1 MMKIGLAL
9 GGGGAR
15 GAAHVGALMA
25 LDRLG
30 VRPDLITG
38 TSIGGLVGAL
48 VAAGLR
54 PADLVAFFQKISLGQ
69 MYGLPGNAPGFSST
83 SKIEKLLVDT
93 IGRVTFADLQIPLA
107 VVATDLVNRKVV
119 ILDEGDVI
127 TAVLATIA
135 IPIVFPPVERDGMV
149 LVDGGLLNNLP
160 FDIARARG
168 ATFVIAVDLS
178 NSAPFGTPS
187 EPAPPASG
195 IIERAL
201 ALTQRQ
207 HTWQVLSTITD
218 IITAQSF
225 KARMAIAPPEILLR
239 PDMSTIGIFDFH
251 RLDEGIKVGETAV
264 QAAEQQIQDLTGGKY
279 GNFRH

>member
-1 MMKIGLAL
+1 MKIGLAL

-15 GAAHVGALMA
+15 GAAHIGVLMA
-25 LDRLG
+25 LDKLG

-54 PADLVAFFQKISLGQ
+54 SVDLVAFFQKISLGQ
-69 MYGLPGNAPGFSST
+69 LYGLPGNAPGFSST

-107 VVATDLVNRKVV
+107 VVTTDLVNRKVV
-119 ILDEGDVI
+119 ILDEGDVV

-168 ATFVIAVDLS
+168 STFVIAVDLS
-178 NSAPFGTPS
+178 NTAPYGTPA
-187 EPAPPASG
+187 EPAPPSSG

-207 HTWQVLSTITD
+207 RTWQVLSTITD
-218 IITAQSF
+218 IITMQSF
-225 KARMAIAPPEILLR
+225 NSRMAVSQPDILLR
-239 PDMSTIGIFDFH
+239 PDIGTIGLFDFH
-251 RLDEGIKVGETAV
+251 RLDEGIKVGEMAV
-264 QAAEQQIQDLTGGKY
+264 QAAEQQIQDLTGGKH

>member
-1 MMKIGLAL
+1 MKIGLAL

-15 GAAHVGALMA
+15 GAAHVGILMELA
-25 LDRLG
+25 RLG

-48 VAAGLR
+48 VAAGLS
-54 PADLVAFFQKISLGQ
+54 PDDLATFFQKVSLGQ
-69 MYGLPGNAPGFSST
+69 MYGLPGSAPGLSST

-93 IGRVTFADLQIPLA
+93 IGRITFADLQIPLA
-107 VVATDLVNRKVV
+107 VVTTDLVSRKVV
-119 ILDEGDVI
+119 ILDEGDVV
-127 TAVLATIA
+127 TAVLSTIA
-135 IPIVFPPVERDGMV
+135 IPIIFPPVERDGMV

-178 NSAPFGTPS
+178 NTAPYGTPS
-187 EPAPPASG
+187 EPGPPASG

-207 HTWQVLSTITD
+207 RTWQVLSTVTD
-218 IITAQSF
+218 IITMQSF
-225 KARMAIAPPEILLR
+225 NSRMAVSQPDILLR

-251 RLDEGIKVGETAV
+251 RLDEGIKVGQTAV
-264 QAAEQQIQDLTGGKY
+264 QAAEKQIQDQIGGRH

>member
-1 MMKIGLAL
+1 MKIGLAL

-15 GAAHVGALMA
+15 GAAHIGVLHE

-38 TSIGGLVGAL
+38 TSIGGLIGAL

-54 PADLVAFFQKISLGQ
+54 PDDLTAFFQKVSLSQ
-69 MYGLPGNAPGFSST
+69 MYSLPGSASGLSST
-83 SKIEKLLVDT
+83 TKIEKLLVET
-93 IGRVTFADLQIPLA
+93 IGHITFADLQIPLA
-107 VVATDLVNRKVV
+107 VVATDLVGRKVV
-119 ILDEGDVI
+119 ILDEGDVV
-127 TAVLATIA
+127 TAVLATISL
-135 IPIVFPPVERDGMV
+135 PIIFPPIEREGMA

-178 NSAPFGTPS
+178 NSAPYGTPA
-187 EPAPPASG
+187 EAAPSAPG

-201 ALTQRQ
+201 AITQRQ
-207 HTWQVLSTITD
+207 RTWQVLSTVTD
-218 IITAQSF
+218 IITMQSF
-225 KARMAIAPPEILLR
+225 NARMAIAPPDILLR

-251 RLDEGIKVGETAV
+251 RLDEGIAVGKTAV
-264 QAAEQQIQDLTGGKY
+264 QSVEKQIQNLTGGRH

>member
-1 MMKIGLAL
+1 MKIGLAL

-15 GAAHVGALMA
+15 GAAHIGVLTE
-25 LDRLG
+25 LERLG
-30 VRPDLITG
+30 VRPGLITG
-38 TSIGGLVGAL
+38 TSIGGMIGAL
-48 VAAGLR
+48 VAAGHR
-54 PADLVAFFQKISLGQ
+54 AADLTAFFQKISLGQ
-69 MYGLPGNAPGFSST
+69 MYGLPGSAPGFSST
-83 SKIEKLLVDT
+83 SKIEKLLEET
-93 IGRVTFADLQIPLA
+93 IGRITFADLQIPLA
-107 VVATDLVNRKVV
+107 VVTTDLVSRKAV
-119 ILDEGDVI
+119 ILDEGDVV
-127 TAVLATIA
+127 TAVLSTIA

-178 NSAPFGTPS
+178 NTAPYGTPA

-207 HTWQVLSTITD
+207 RTWQVLSTVTD
-218 IITAQSF
+218 IITMQSF
-225 KARMAIAPPEILLR
+225 NSRMAVSQPDILLR
-239 PDMSTIGIFDFH
+239 PDMGTIGIFDFH
-251 RLDEGIKVGETAV
+251 RLDEGILAGKTAV
-264 QAAEQQIQDLTGGKY
+264 QAAEQHIQDLTGGKH

>member
-1 MMKIGLAL
+1 MKIGLAL

-15 GAAHVGALMA
+15 GAAHIGVLMA
-25 LDRLG
+25 LDKLG

-54 PADLVAFFQKISLGQ
+54 SVDLVAFFQKISLGQ
-69 MYGLPGNAPGFSST
+69 LYGLPGNAPGFSST

-107 VVATDLVNRKVV
+107 VVTTDLVNRKAV
-119 ILDEGDVI
+119 ILDEGDVV

-168 ATFVIAVDLS
+168 STFVIAVDLS
-178 NSAPFGTPS
+178 NTAPYGTPA
-187 EPAPPASG
+187 EPAPPSSG

-207 HTWQVLSTITD
+207 RTWQVLSTITD
-218 IITAQSF
+218 IITMQSF
-225 KARMAIAPPEILLR
+225 NSRMAVSQPDILLR
-239 PDMSTIGIFDFH
+239 PDIGTIGLFDFH
-251 RLDEGIKVGETAV
+251 RLDEGIKVGEMAV
-264 QAAEQQIQDLTGGKY
+264 QAAEQQIQDLTGGKH

>member
-1 MMKIGLAL
+1 MKIGLAL

-15 GAAHVGALMA
+15 GAAHIGVLKALE
-25 LDRLG
+25 RLEI
-30 VRPDLITG
+30 RPDLITG
-38 TSIGGLVGAL
+38 TSIGGLIGAL

-54 PADLVAFFQKISLGQ
+54 ADELVAFFQKISLGQ
-69 MYGLPGNAPGFSST
+69 MYSLPGNAPGFSST
-83 SKIEKLLVDT
+83 AKIEKLLVDT
-93 IGRVTFADLQIPLA
+93 IGRITFAELQIPLA
-107 VVATDLVNRKVV
+107 VVATDLIGRKVV
-119 ILDEGDVI
+119 ILDEGDVA

-135 IPIVFPPVERDGMV
+135 IPIIFPPVEREGMA

-168 ATFVIAVDLS
+168 AQFVIAVDLS
-178 NSAPFGTPS
+178 NSAPYGTPT
-187 EPAPPASG
+187 EPTPAASG

-207 HTWQVLSTITD
+207 RTWQVLSTVTD
-218 IITAQSF
+218 IITMQSF
-225 KARMAIAPPEILLR
+225 NARMAVAPPDILLR

-264 QAAEQQIQDLTGGKY
+264 QKVEVQIQNLIGDRH
-279 GNFRH
+279 GNFRY

>member
-1 MMKIGLAL
+1 MKIGLAL

-15 GAAHVGALMA
+15 GAAHVGILMELA
-25 LDRLG
+25 RLG

-48 VAAGLR
+48 VAAGLS
-54 PADLVAFFQKISLGQ
+54 PDDLATFFQKVSLGQ
-69 MYGLPGNAPGFSST
+69 MYGLPGSAPGLSST

-93 IGRVTFADLQIPLA
+93 IGRITFADLQIPLA
-107 VVATDLVNRKVV
+107 VVTTDLVSRKVV
-119 ILDEGDVI
+119 ILDEGDVV
-127 TAVLATIA
+127 TAVLSTIA
-135 IPIVFPPVERDGMV
+135 IPIIFPPVERDGMV

-178 NSAPFGTPS
+178 NTAPYGTPS
-187 EPAPPASG
+187 EPGPPASG

-207 HTWQVLSTITD
+207 RTWQVLSTVTD
-218 IITAQSF
+218 IITMQSF
-225 KARMAIAPPEILLR
+225 NSRMAVSQPDILLR

-251 RLDEGIKVGETAV
+251 RLDEGIKVGQTAV
-264 QAAEQQIQDLTGGKY
+264 QAAEQQIQDQIGGRH

>member
-1 MMKIGLAL
+1 MKIGLAL

-15 GAAHVGALMA
+15 GAAHIGVLTE
-25 LDRLG
+25 LERLG
-30 VRPDLITG
+30 VQPNLITG

-48 VAAGLR
+48 VAAGLQ
-54 PADLVAFFQKISLGQ
+54 PKDVTAFFQKISLSQ
-69 MYGLPGNAPGFSST
+69 MYGLPGSAPGFSST

-93 IGRVTFADLQIPLA
+93 IGRITFADLQIPLA
-107 VVATDLVNRKVV
+107 VVTTDLVSRKAV
-119 ILDEGDVI
+119 ILDEGDVV
-127 TAVLATIA
+127 TAVLSTIA
-135 IPIVFPPVERDGMV
+135 IPIIFPPVERDGMV

-178 NSAPFGTPS
+178 NTAPYGTPS
-187 EPAPPASG
+187 EPGPPASG

-207 HTWQVLSTITD
+207 HTWQVLSTVTD
-218 IITAQSF
+218 IITMQSF
-225 KARMAIAPPEILLR
+225 NSRMAVSQPDILLR

-251 RLDEGIKVGETAV
+251 RLDEGIKVGQTAV
-264 QAAEQQIQDLTGGKY
+264 QATEQQIQELTGGKH

>member
-1 MMKIGLAL
+1 MKIGLAL

-135 IPIVFPPVERDGMV
+135 IPIVFPPVERDGLV

-168 ATFVIAVDLS
+168 ATYVIAVDLS
-178 NSAPFGTPS
+178 NSAPYGTPS

-207 HTWQVLSTITD
+207 RTWQVLSTITD

-251 RLDEGIKVGETAV
+251 RLNEGIKVGETAV

>member
-1 MMKIGLAL
+1 MKIGLAL

-15 GAAHVGALMA
+15 GAAHIGVLTE
-25 LDRLG
+25 LERLG
-30 VRPDLITG
+30 VQPNLITG

-48 VAAGLR
+48 VAAGLQ
-54 PADLVAFFQKISLGQ
+54 PKDVTAFFQKISLSQ
-69 MYGLPGNAPGFSST
+69 MYGLPGSAPGFSST

-93 IGRVTFADLQIPLA
+93 IGRITFADLQIPLA
-107 VVATDLVNRKVV
+107 VVTTDLVSRKAV
-119 ILDEGDVI
+119 ILDEGDVV
-127 TAVLATIA
+127 TAVLSTIA
-135 IPIVFPPVERDGMV
+135 IPIIFPPVERDGMV

-178 NSAPFGTPS
+178 NTAPYGTPS
-187 EPAPPASG
+187 EPGPPASG

-207 HTWQVLSTITD
+207 HTWQVLSTVTD
-218 IITAQSF
+218 IITMQSF
-225 KARMAIAPPEILLR
+225 NSRMAVSQPDILLR

-251 RLDEGIKVGETAV
+251 RLDEGIKVGQTAV
-264 QAAEQQIQDLTGGKY
+264 QAAEQQIQELTGGKH